1 MDLSI
6 IIPCYCSGNNI
17 RKVVS
22 DIDETLKDKN
32 MSYEIIMVNDSSPDD
47 TFEIIDDIAKN
58 RDNTYAI
65 DLARNS
71 GQHAAIMAGFNYAKG
86 KMIATCEDDGQTEV
100 SIIPQLIDKLN
111 EGYDVA
117 APEYKDRGKRSLFRR
132 FGSACATAMAN
143 WMIPRPKG
151 ILVPIFFV
159 AKRFVV
165 KEIIRYNQPYPYLEG
180 LILRSTFNIAL
191 IEARQN
197 ERLEGKSG
205 YTLKKM
211 ISLWLNGFTSFSI
224 KPLRISIIFGI
235 ISAVVGALA
244 GLGVIIR
251 KLVEPDVLIG
261 WSSTI
266 AIMLLMFGVAFVILG
281 MIGEY
286 VGRIYLC
293 INKTP
298 QFVVRQITCKNKS
311 DIAEDEDDF
320 NKKTKR

>member
-17 RKVVS
+17 RMVVNN
-22 DIDETLKDKN
+22 IDVALKDRN
-32 MSYEIIMVNDSSPDD
+32 LSYEIIMVNDGSPDD
-47 TFEIIDDIAKN
+47 TFEIIDDIARN
-58 RDNTYAI
+58 RENTYAI

-86 KMIATCEDDGQTEV
+86 KMVGTCEDDGQTDV
-100 SIIPQLIDKLN
+100 SIIPDLIDKLN

-132 FGSACATAMAN
+132 FGTACATAMAN

-151 ILVPIFFV
+151 ILVPITFV
-159 AKRFVV
+159 AKRFVI

-191 IEARQN
+191 IDAKQK
-197 ERLEGKSG
+197 ERLDGKSG

-211 ISLWLNGFTSFSI
+211 INLWLNGFTSFSI
-224 KPLRISIIFGI
+224 KPLRISIIFGM
-235 ISAVVGALA
+235 ISAIVGALV
-244 GLGVIIR
+244 GVYVIIN
-251 KLVEPDVLIG
+251 KLIHTDVLMG

-266 AIMLLMFGVAFVILG
+266 AIILFMFGVAFMILG

-293 INKTP
+293 LNKTP
-298 QFVVRQITCKNKS
+298 QFVVRRVTCKNKS
-311 DIAEDEDDF
+311 EEIDDE
-320 NKKTKR
+320 

>member
-22 DIDETLKDKN
+22 DIDATLANKD
-32 MSYEIIMVNDSSPDD
+32 MSYEIIMVNDGSPDN

-58 RDNTYAI
+58 RENTYAI
-65 DLARNS
+65 DLARNC

-86 KMIATCEDDGQTEV
+86 EMIATCEDDGQTDV
-100 SIIPQLIDKLN
+100 VIIPTLIEKLN

-117 APEYKDRGKRSLFRR
+117 APEYKERGERSLFRR
-132 FGSACATAMAN
+132 FGTACATAMAN

-159 AKRFVV
+159 AKRFVI
-165 KEIIRYNQPYPYLEG
+165 KEIIKYNQPYPYLEG

-191 IEARQN
+191 IEAKQN

-211 ISLWLNGFTSFSI
+211 INLWLNGFTSFSI
-224 KPLRISIIFGI
+224 KPLRISIIFGML
-235 ISAVVGALA
+235 SAVVGVLV
-244 GLGVIIR
+244 GIYVIIN
-251 KLVEPDVLIG
+251 KLIHTDVLMG

-266 AIMLLMFGVAFVILG
+266 SIMLFMFGIAFVILG

-298 QFVVRQITCKNKS
+298 QFVVRQVSCK
-311 DIAEDEDDF
+311 
-320 NKKTKR
+320 KKTEDADQ